1 MAPPAKPTSPAEIS
15 GIIKNLANRKSPG
28 HDLLTNKIIKNLP
41 AKTII
46 FLAHIY
52 NATLRLSYFPTTWKS
67 SVIVTILKSGKP
79 PEHPSSYRPISL
91 LPVLEAT
98 YNRTNVE
105 NSSENRAFKT
115 SAREIFVDSDL
126 SLILEDCFNK
136 LKCEEEEYTSKGS
149 GFSFQY
155 IDGILLGI
163 YKYCP
168 LSGASYIQL
177 PPCVDH
183 KRATINPQ
191 NADQLCFKWAI
202 LAKHVEGENK
212 YRINNNYT
220 KHEDKYSFEGISFPT
235 PLSDIK
241 KFEKNNQNVSINVY
255 GVHKQYLP
263 PPKLPTYKIF
273 PLKVVDEE
281 KRDHFD
287 LLLVTENDKSH
298 YIFIYDFSRLIR
310 SQKTKHNGRVI
321 FCKRCFTTFDDR
333 KFEGWSE
340 TQRHPFVIY
349 ADFEALLV
357 KCDERKGESTT
368 AFQKH
373 MPVSYGVY
381 VKAADNIPIELLD
394 KFNIP
399 TSIII
404 YRGSET
410 RTEVAKHFVETVV
423 EISRK
428 LEILLKTN
436 IDIIISNEEQEKHDK
451 TTTCNLCKKDFTFF
465 NDKVRD
471 HCHLSGQFRQSIC
484 NKCNLALKMPK
495 FVPCLLHNLSNYD
508 THFIAAEL
516 GYDQK
521 NDTCRLMASKLST
534 LATNLITP
542 DLEKF
547 RETAKHFSN
556 EDLKLVT
563 RKGIYPYEFTEVW
576 SKLEET
582 ALPPKEYF
590 YSTLTEEH
598 IKDEEYQH
606 AIEVWYH
613 FNCQTL
619 GEYSDLYL
627 KIDVLLLADVF
638 ENFRDICLKT
648 YSLDADFYY
657 TAPGLSFDACLK
669 YTSIKLEL
677 LADYDMLLMCE
688 KGIRGGI
695 TQASLR
701 YAKANNYKTPDYD
714 SSNNLYGWAMSEYM
728 PYGDFKWVKPTLNGL
743 EFDIEYPKH
752 LHNDH
757 NDLPFLPN
765 KSIPA
770 GLKYQ
775 NSRQHSNLKNII
787 SYTIVH
793 RVLQFRQSPWLA
805 KYINL
810 NTEMRKKARND
821 FEKDFYKLMNNSVFG
836 KTTESMRSRLK
847 MELVTSEKRLQ
858 KLINRTTFKYCT
870 DFENKSLTAVTMENK
885 IIDFYKPIY
894 IGFAVLKISKTL
906 MFDYH
911 YNVMKKFY
919 GSRLSLMYT
928 DTGSLI
934 YYILTRDFYS
944 DLKNNPILLDR
955 LDTSELPNHHPCYM
969 TVKKKVPGFFSDE
982 TEGRTMIECVALRA
996 KSYAFNIEGG
1006 EKIKAKGIRPHVV
1019 KHHMTLEDHKKCLFG
1034 EDGIELY
1041 RENVSIRSF
1050 NYQLRTISTK
1060 KLTYNSYDDKR
1071 VVLDDKIHTLAHGHY
1086 SLEDDDKQIVEWP
1099 DQRMHV

>member
-1 MAPPAKPTSPAEIS
+1 M
-15 GIIKNLANRKSPG
+15 
-28 HDLLTNKIIKNLP
+28 
-41 AKTII
+41 
-46 FLAHIY
+46 
-52 NATLRLSYFPTTWKS
+52 
-67 SVIVTILKSGKP
+67 
-79 PEHPSSYRPISL
+79 
-91 LPVLEAT
+91 
-98 YNRTNVE
+98 
-105 NSSENRAFKT
+105 SSEGDT
-115 SAREIFVDSDL
+115 
-126 SLILEDCFNK
+126 LEF
-136 LKCEEEEYTSKGS
+136 ESWSK
-149 GFSFQY
+149 
-155 IDGILLGI
+155 
-163 YKYCP
+163 
-168 LSGASYIQL
+168 
-177 PPCVDH
+177 
-183 KRATINPQ
+183 
-191 NADQLCFKWAI
+191 
-202 LAKHVEGENK
+202 
-212 YRINNNYT
+212 
-220 KHEDKYSFEGISFPT
+220 
-235 PLSDIK
+235 
-241 KFEKNNQNVSINVY
+241 
-255 GVHKQYLP
+255 
-263 PPKLPTYKIF
+263 
-273 PLKVVDEE
+273 
-281 KRDHFD
+281 
-287 LLLVTENDKSH
+287 
-298 YIFIYDFSRLIR
+298 
-310 SQKTKHNGRVI
+310 
-321 FCKRCFTTFDDR
+321 
-333 KFEGWSE
+333 

-349 ADFEALLV
+349 ADFEDLLV
-357 KCDERKGESTT
+357 KCDGRNCESTT

-373 MPVSYGVY
+373 EPMSYGVN
-381 VKAADNIPIELLD
+381 VKAADNIPIELLN
-394 KFNIP
+394 KFKIP
-399 TSIII
+399 TSVII

-410 RTEVAKHFVETVV
+410 RAEVAKHFVETVV

-428 LEILLKTN
+428 LEDLLKTN

-471 HCHLSGQFRQSIC
+471 HCHLSGQFHQSIC
-484 NKCNLALKMPK
+484 NMYNLTLKTPK
-495 FVPCLLHNLSNYD
+495 FVPCLLQNLSNYD
-508 THFIAAEL
+508 AHFIAAEL

-521 NDTCRLMASKLST
+521 SITVIPNSEEKFISFSKYISNKFTLRFIDTCRFMASKLST

-542 DLEKF
+542 DLKKF

-563 RKGIYPYEFTEVW
+563 RKVVYPYEFTEVW
-576 SKLEET
+576 SKLKET

-606 AIEVWYH
+606 AIEVWNH
-613 FNCQTL
+613 FNCETL

-648 YSLDADFYY
+648 YNLDAAFYY
-657 TAPGLSFDACLK
+657 TAPGLSFDVCLK

-688 KGIRGGI
+688 KGIRGGL

-701 YAKANNYKTPDYD
+701 YAKANNYKTLVFCTVR
-714 SSNNLYGWAMSEYM
+714 NNLYGWAMSEYM
-728 PYGDFKWVKPTLNGL
+728 PYDDFKWVEPTLNGL
-743 EFDIEYPKH
+743 ECLDETSEIGRMYEVDIEYPQH
-752 LHNDH
+752 LHDDH

-765 KSIPA
+765 KSIPRGSKIPKLMA
-770 GLKYQ
+770 TLESKEHYIVHYRNLKQAMANGLKV
-775 NSRQHSNLKNII
+775 KK
-787 SYTIVH
+787 VH
-793 RVLQFRQSPWLA
+793 RMLQFRQSPWLA

-810 NTEMRKKARND
+810 NTEMRKKARHD
-821 FEKDFYKLMNNSVFG
+821 FEKDFYKLMNNSVFR
-836 KTTESMRSRLK
+836 KTMESMRSRLK

-894 IGFAVLKISKTL
+894 IGFEMLEISKTL

-919 GSRLSLMYT
+919 GTRLSLMYT
-928 DTGSLI
+928 DTDSLI

-955 LDTSELPNHHPCYM
+955 LDTSDLPNHHPCYM
-969 TVKKKVPGFFSDE
+969 TVRKKVPGFFSDE
-982 TEGRTMIECVALRA
+982 TEGRTMIEFVALRA

-1019 KHHMTLEDHKKCLFG
+1019 KHHMTLEDKKCLFG
-1034 EDGIELY
+1034 EEGIELY

-1050 NYQLRTISTK
+1050 NHQLRTISTK
-1060 KLTYNSYDDKR
+1060 KLTYKSYDDKR

-1086 SLEDDDKQIVEWP
+1086 SLEDDDEQIVEWP